1 MVLLPSK
8 FIIIHHI
15 FLNTANV
22 EMKLVKVC
30 INESSQWR
38 RNLYYCDNDTEE
50 EESAVQDGLHARPL
64 ALSEQLQIV

>member
-30 INESSQWR
+30 INESSQRR

-50 EESAVQDGLHARPL
+50 EESAVQDRLHARPL